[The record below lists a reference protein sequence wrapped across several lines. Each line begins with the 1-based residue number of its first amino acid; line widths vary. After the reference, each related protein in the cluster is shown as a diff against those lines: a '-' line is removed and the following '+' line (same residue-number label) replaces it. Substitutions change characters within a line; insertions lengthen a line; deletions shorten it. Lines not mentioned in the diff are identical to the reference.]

1 VIKEGQIVE
10 IPSLSSIYI
19 EDGSVFSSKKE
30 ELIQKLKKRN
40 YNLFD
45 GFLVGEH
52 HGIGA
57 FKLGQRKGINVG
69 GKKAPLYV
77 IGINKEANQLFV
89 GEGDNHPGLF
99 TDLIYFPIARTD
111 FQNNESIENGS
122 DVTII
127 SSAFQFK
134 INASIYIF
142 DDILYL
148 ELEKPSSITLQ
159 NGLLEISFKNNNH
172 TTIKIN

>member
-1 VIKEGQIVE
+1 MIKVGQIVE
-10 IPSLSSIYI
+10 IPALSSIYI
-19 EDGSVFSSKKE
+19 KGESVFSCKKE
-30 ELIQKLKKRN
+30 ELAQKIKKRK

-52 HGIGA
+52 QGVEA

-69 GKKAPLYV
+69 GKKEPLYI

-99 TDLIYFPIARTD
+99 TDLICFPIARTD

-127 SSAFQFK
+127 SSAFQSK
-134 INASIYIF
+134 INARIYIY

-148 ELEKPSSITLQ
+148 ELEKPNSITLQ